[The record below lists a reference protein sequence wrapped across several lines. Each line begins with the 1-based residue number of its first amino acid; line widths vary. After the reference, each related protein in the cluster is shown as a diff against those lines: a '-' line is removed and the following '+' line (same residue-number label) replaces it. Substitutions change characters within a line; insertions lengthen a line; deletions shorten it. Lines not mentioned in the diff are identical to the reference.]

1 MAGLTQ
7 PASRSRPVRIIFDLS
22 GTIFG
27 AFDLS
32 LRPGIRDT
40 IEALRSAGYRVEF
53 WTSGSKEQY
62 ECLLKA
68 AGIDG
73 TVYPKRTALPF
84 MPDVCVDDEP
94 EEWMPGNRYK
104 VDIHLAQDM
113 PGAPILVA
121 ELLGSAGRNFYW
133 D

>member
-1 MAGLTQ
+1 M
-7 PASRSRPVRIIFDLS
+7 FDLS
-22 GTIFG
+22 GTVFG

-32 LRPGIRDT
+32 LRPGIRET
-40 IEALRSAGYRVEF
+40 IDSLRAAGYRVAF
-53 WTSGSKEQY
+53 WTSGNREQY
-62 ECLLKA
+62 LDLLKV

-73 TVYPKRTALPF
+73 SVFSKRAGLPF
-84 MPDVCVDDEP
+84 TPDVCVDDEP

-104 VDIHLAQDM
+104 VDMHLAEDM

-121 ELLGSAGRNFYW
+121 ELLGAAGRNFYW

>member
-1 MAGLTQ
+1 MH
-7 PASRSRPVRIIFDLS
+7 IIFDLS
-22 GTIFG
+22 GTVFG

-40 IEALRSAGYRVEF
+40 IESLRAAGYRVEF
-53 WTSGSKEQY
+53 WTNGRKEQY
-62 ECLLKA
+62 QDLLKV

-73 TVYPKRTALPF
+73 SVFPKRTELPF
-84 MPDVCVDDEP
+84 TPDVCVDDEP

-113 PGAPILVA
+113 PGSPILVA
-121 ELLGSAGRNFYW
+121 ELLGVAAERNFYW